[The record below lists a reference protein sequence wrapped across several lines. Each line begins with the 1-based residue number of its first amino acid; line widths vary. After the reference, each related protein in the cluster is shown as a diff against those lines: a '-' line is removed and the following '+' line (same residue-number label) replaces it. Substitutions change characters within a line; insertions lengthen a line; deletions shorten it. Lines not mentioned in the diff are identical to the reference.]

1 MLSLFAFVI
10 SLCFCSVCTGGC
22 SFSLDP
28 NTANQHVRLS
38 NDAEKATWVPDPVP
52 YQGHD
57 GRFDKVPQVLCTEP
71 LPQRIQVEVEFTN
84 AVVAVAYG
92 SMKRKGDGDDVLFGN
107 NDKSWC
113 VGYDSGSNRYFA
125 SHNNTKEL
133 ISAPPAGSRVLVFL
147 DRDAHTLEFLTFTPP
162 QSLESWYKFKPTFTE
177 EDLYM
182 GFRVPSTGSSAT
194 LTFSYPRLL
203 PSGAQTAA

>member
-1 MLSLFAFVI
+1 MNTDRGMDPSLTNPARF
-10 SLCFCSVCTGGC
+10 GGC

-71 LPQRIQVEVEFTN
+71 LPQRIHVEVEFTN

-92 SMKRKGDGDDVLFGN
+92 SMKRKGDGNDVLFGN

-125 SHNNTKEL
+125 SHNNMKEF

-147 DRDAHTLEFLTFTPP
+147 DREAHKLYFFTPP
-162 QSLESWYKFKPTFTE
+162 SQKPWYKFEHTFTG

-182 GFRVPSTGSSAT
+182 GFRVPGTGSSAT
-194 LTFSYPRLL
+194 LTFSCPRLL
-203 PSGAQTAA
+203 PSRGQTAA